1 VTELA
6 RKGRRCPVC
15 QKGTVVQRITTEG
28 KPILGCSTYNPKD
41 PRDPGSDSSIWTMDG
56 DLIKLKASSQTV
68 IFGMLLS
75 AVLIAVFFV
84 LFFTV
89 FN

>member
-1 VTELA
+1 MNELA

-28 KPILGCSTYNPKD
+28 KPILGCSTYNPKN
-41 PRDPGSDSSIWTMDG
+41 PRDPQSDSSIWNMDG
-56 DLIKLKASSQTV
+56 TLIVLKSSRMTIV
-68 IFGMLLS
+68 YGMLLS
-75 AVLIAVFFV
+75 VVFVVILFFVFFK
-84 LFFTV
+84 V